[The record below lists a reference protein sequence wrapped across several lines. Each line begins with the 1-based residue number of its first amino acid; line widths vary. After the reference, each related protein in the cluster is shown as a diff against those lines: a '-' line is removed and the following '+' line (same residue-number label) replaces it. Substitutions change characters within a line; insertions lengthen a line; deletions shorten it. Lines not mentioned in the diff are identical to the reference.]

1 MTRLVNYSALAAAS
15 STILLLFVAFVLGGI
30 SRAPGW
36 ERTRA
41 FAWVS
46 VTAAAY
52 AAGDLLTVSGEV
64 PRVAQLWASRGQFIV
79 GSLHAAAWLQFAYD
93 TDEGRSARRAM
104 GLRWMCYGMAAL
116 GLIPGL
122 ALEATSREIRVP
134 AIGVTYAM
142 FPLTP
147 VGSVGG
153 ALMLVGIAV
162 AFVRVAREGW
172 GGSRLSE
179 WAKVGFGAFYACAAV
194 DFGTASG
201 VFEFVP
207 LAGVGFLVAL
217 MPVAVYMIRAFV
229 RNAHRLDRLSRDL
242 SVEVQARTNDVLVA
256 QRALADAERHASI
269 GRVAAGVAHDIN
281 NPLAWL
287 MLNADLLRDF
297 GSRHPMPAEA
307 TESIDGIVDGAERI
321 KAAVEA
327 LRARTRWSP
336 GMRVAVA
343 PDRLVR
349 VALKAVATELHQSH
363 DVSVDLGAT
372 PLVLGDEAE
381 LMGAFSDLLSLA
393 QRISSAMPGV
403 AQVRVESRT
412 GNDGWA
418 TFLVSARRTAAANGA
433 LDLSMLARGDQR
445 GLGAA
450 RHEFERHGGTLHIDA
465 APDQWSATVRLPPS
479 GQLVTPDG
487 RVGAFAVAAMP

>member
-1 MTRLVNYSALAAAS
+1 MNYSALAAAS

-64 PRVAQLWASRGQFIV
+64 PHVAQLWASRGQFVV
-79 GSLHAAAWLQFAYD
+79 GSLHAAAWLAFAYD
-93 TDEGRSARRAM
+93 PNDGPPRRRI
-104 GLRWMCYGMAAL
+104 LVLQWLSYGMAAL
-116 GLIPGL
+116 GMIPGF
-122 ALEATSREIRVP
+122 ALDAASRVIRVP
-134 AIGVTYAM
+134 SIGVTYTM
-142 FPLTP
+142 FPLTL

-162 AFVRVAREGW
+162 AFVRVARAGW
-172 GGSRLSE
+172 GGSRLTE
-179 WAKVGFGAFYACAAV
+179 WAKVGFGAFYVCAAV
-194 DFGTASG
+194 DFATASG
-201 VFEFVP
+201 FVEFVP

-229 RNAHRLDRLSRDL
+229 RNAHRLERLSRDL
-242 SVEVQARTNDVLVA
+242 SLEVQARTNEVVMA

-287 MLNADLLRDF
+287 VLNADLLRDF
-297 GSRHPMPAEA
+297 GTRHPLPAEA

-372 PLVLGDEAE
+372 PLVLGDEGE
-381 LMGAFSDLLSLA
+381 LMGAFSDLISQA
-393 QRISSAMPGV
+393 QRVSSAMPGV
-403 AQVRVESRT
+403 AQVRVESGT
-412 GNDGWA
+412 GPDGWA
-418 TFLVSARRTAAANGA
+418 TFLVSARRSTVASGA
-433 LDLSMLARGDQR
+433 LDLSTLVIADLV
-445 GLGAA
+445 GLDAA
-450 RHEFERHGGTLHIDA
+450 RHEFERHGGTMQVDSG
-465 APDQWSATVRLPPS
+465 PDHWTAVVRLPPS
-479 GQLVTPDG
+479 GQLVTPEG
-487 RVGAFAVAAMP
+487 RIATLAVASL